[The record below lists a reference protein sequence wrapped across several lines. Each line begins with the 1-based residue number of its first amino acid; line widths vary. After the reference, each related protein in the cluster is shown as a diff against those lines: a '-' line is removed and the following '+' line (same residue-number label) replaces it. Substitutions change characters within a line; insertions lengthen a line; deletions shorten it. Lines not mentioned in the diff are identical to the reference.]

1 MLIGSQVA
9 LFFAIFV
16 LIGGL
21 GAVAFIMGLKA

>member
-9 LFFAIFV
+9 LYFAIFV

-21 GAVAFIMGLKA
+21 GAFAFILGLRV